1 VSRRPLSEEALASA
15 IAALPGWS
23 IVEGKLHRE
32 FAFPDFVRAFGFMSA
47 AALVAEARNH
57 HPEWFNVYGRVVVD
71 LTTHDAGGITQN
83 DVDLARTMND
93 LADRP
98 GIAREGEA

>member
-1 VSRRPLSEEALASA
+1 MTQRTPLTGDELARA
-15 IAALPGWS
+15 VAALPGWS
-23 IVEGKLHRE
+23 IAGGKLHRE
-32 FAFPDFVRAFGFMSA
+32 FKFPDFVRAFSFMSA

-83 DVDLARTMND
+83 DLDLAKKMNE
-93 LADRP
+93 LA
-98 GIAREGEA
+98 A

>member
-1 VSRRPLSEEALASA
+1 MTQRTPLTGDELARA
-15 IAALPGWS
+15 VATLPGWS
-23 IVEGKLHRE
+23 IAGGKLHRE
-32 FAFPDFVRAFGFMSA
+32 FKFPDFVRAFSFMSA

-83 DVDLARTMND
+83 DLDLAKKMNE
-93 LADRP
+93 LA
-98 GIAREGEA
+98 E

>member
-1 VSRRPLSEEALASA
+1 MTQRTPLTGDELARA
-15 IAALPGWS
+15 VAALPGWS
-23 IVEGKLHRE
+23 IAGGKLHRE
-32 FAFPDFVRAFGFMSA
+32 FKFPDFVRAFSFMSA

-83 DVDLARTMND
+83 DLDLAKKMNE
-93 LADRP
+93 LAD
-98 GIAREGEA
+98 

>member
-1 VSRRPLSEEALASA
+1 MTQRTPLTGDELARA
-15 IAALPGWS
+15 VAALPGWS
-23 IVEGKLHRE
+23 IAGGKLHRE
-32 FAFPDFVRAFGFMSA
+32 FKFPDFVRAFSFMSA

-83 DVDLARTMND
+83 DLDLAKKMNE
-93 LADRP
+93 LA
-98 GIAREGEA
+98 E